1 MKNSPIFQLTLARL
15 REFMRE
21 PETVFWVFGF
31 PILMTILLGIAFREK
46 PADKITVD
54 VQEGAYAADA
64 ESVLQKFEVFKV
76 TRCPESTCRMRL
88 RTNKTDLV
96 VVSGDESSQAFDYLF
111 DPTRS
116 ESLLARKQVDDRL
129 QRARGRQDAFATSDR
144 EFKEPGGR
152 YIDFLIPGLVGMGVM
167 MGGLMGIGY
176 VTVDMRIRKLLKR
189 FLATPMKKTHFLV
202 GIMLSRL
209 VFLIPEATILLVF
222 AWIAFGV
229 KIYGSIVS
237 TAFLILLG
245 SFAFSG
251 IGLLIASRAKTLEA
265 VSGLINMSML
275 PMWILSGIFFS
286 SSRYP
291 DVTQPFIKLLPL
303 TALLNAL
310 RAVMID
316 GASVL
321 TQTGPIAVLV
331 VWGLVTFAIALRIF
345 RWQ

>member
-1 MKNSPIFQLTLARL
+1 
-15 REFMRE
+15 MRE

-31 PILMTILLGIAFREK
+31 PILMVVFLGIAFREK

-54 VQEGAYAADA
+54 VQEGAFAATA
-64 ESVLQKFEVFKV
+64 ESVLRQFEVFKV
-76 TRCPESTCRMRL
+76 TMCPEATCRMRL

-96 VVSGDESSQAFDYLF
+96 VVSSDGSSQAFDYLF

-116 ESLLARKQVDDRL
+116 ESVLAKKQVDDRL

-152 YIDFLIPGLVGMGVM
+152 YIDFLVPGLLGMGIM
-167 MGGLMGIGY
+167 MGGLMGVGY

-189 FLATPMKKTHFLV
+189 FLATPMKKTHFLA
-202 GIMLSRL
+202 GIMLSRMF
-209 VFLIPEATILLVF
+209 FLIPEATILLVF
-222 AWIAFGV
+222 ARIAFGV
-229 KIYGSIVS
+229 KIYGSIVA
-237 TAFLILLG
+237 TVLLILLG
-245 SFAFSG
+245 SLAFSG

-265 VSGLINMSML
+265 VSGLMNMSMV

-291 DVTQPFIKLLPL
+291 DVVQPFIKLIPL
-303 TALLNAL
+303 TALLDAL

-316 GASVL
+316 GVSIF
-321 TQTGPIAVLV
+321 TQTGPIVVLAVWAV
-331 VWGLVTFAIALRIF
+331 VTFATALRIF

>member
-1 MKNSPIFQLTLARL
+1 MKNSAIFQLTLARL

-31 PILMTILLGIAFREK
+31 PILMTVLLGVAFREK
-46 PADKITVD
+46 PADRITVD
-54 VQEGAYAADA
+54 VQDGAFAASA
-64 ESVLQKFEVFKV
+64 ESLLKQSEVFKV

-96 VVSGDESSQAFDYLF
+96 VVSGAGSSESFDYLF

-116 ESLLARKQVDDRL
+116 ESVLARKHVDDRL
-129 QRARGRQDAFATSDR
+129 QRAHGRQDAFSASDR

-152 YIDFLIPGLVGMGVM
+152 YIDFLIPGLLGMGVM
-167 MGGLMGIGY
+167 MGGLMGVGY

-189 FLATPMKKTHFLV
+189 FLATPMKKTHFLA
-202 GIMLSRL
+202 GIVFSRL
-209 VFLIPEATILLVF
+209 FFLIPEVTILLLF
-222 AWIAFGV
+222 AWITFGV
-229 KIYGSIVS
+229 KIYGSILA

-265 VSGLINMSML
+265 VSGLMNMSML

-286 SSRYP
+286 SNRYP
-291 DVTQPFIKLLPL
+291 EATQPFIKLLPL
-303 TALLNAL
+303 TALLDAL

-316 GASVL
+316 GASVF
-321 TQTGPIAVLV
+321 TQTAPIAVLV
-331 VWGLVTFAIALRIF
+331 FWAVATSAIGLRIF

>member
-1 MKNSPIFQLTLARL
+1 
-15 REFMRE
+15 
-21 PETVFWVFGF
+21 
-31 PILMTILLGIAFREK
+31 
-46 PADKITVD
+46 
-54 VQEGAYAADA
+54 
-64 ESVLQKFEVFKV
+64 
-76 TRCPESTCRMRL
+76 
-88 RTNKTDLV
+88 
-96 VVSGDESSQAFDYLF
+96 
-111 DPTRS
+111 
-116 ESLLARKQVDDRL
+116 
-129 QRARGRQDAFATSDR
+129 
-144 EFKEPGGR
+144 
-152 YIDFLIPGLVGMGVM
+152 
-167 MGGLMGIGY
+167 
-176 VTVDMRIRKLLKR
+176 
-189 FLATPMKKTHFLV
+189 
-202 GIMLSRL
+202 
-209 VFLIPEATILLVF
+209 VF

-265 VSGLINMSML
+265 VSGLMNMSML